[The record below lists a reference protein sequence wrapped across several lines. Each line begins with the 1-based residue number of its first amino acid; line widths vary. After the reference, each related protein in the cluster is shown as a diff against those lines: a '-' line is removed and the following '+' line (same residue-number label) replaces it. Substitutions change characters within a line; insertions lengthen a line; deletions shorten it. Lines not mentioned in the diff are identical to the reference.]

1 MAIKPKYEA
10 FVSPVGTA
18 VFPYL
23 ITPDTRFN
31 SDGTYVVDL
40 SLPKELAADFTSRL
54 EGTLEKFFTTELNTT
69 QQTTLA
75 RKPVFK
81 VEYTRPDY
89 TDAAEGDAAEA
100 SRQAIKDSHVPE
112 ETGNVLFRLK
122 MNAKFTKRNGEI
134 VEQHPIVVDAESGE
148 RVTENVWT
156 GSTLRVKGQIIPYI
170 NNAAQ
175 VAGLSL
181 RLKSVQ
187 VIDLVTGSGDGAG
200 FWTNFDVEDVA

>member
-1 MAIKPKYEA
+1 MANKPRYEA

-31 SDGTYVVDL
+31 QDGVYVVDL
-40 SLPKELAADFTSRL
+40 SLPKELAADFISRL
-54 EGTLEKFFTTELNTT
+54 EGSLDKYFTEELNTT

-75 RKPVFK
+75 KKPVFSP
-81 VEYTRPDY
+81 EYTRPDY
-89 TDAAEGDAAEA
+89 PEDATDEQKAV
-100 SRQAIKDSHVPE
+100 IKAQHIPE
-112 ETGNVLFRLK
+112 ETGNVLFRMK
-122 MNAKFTKRNGEI
+122 MNAKFTKRTGEI
-134 VEQHPIVVDAESGE
+134 VEQNPIVVDADSGE

-156 GSTLRVKGQIIPYI
+156 GSTIRVKGQIIPYV

-175 VAGLSL
+175 VTGLSL

-187 VIDLVTGSGDGAG
+187 VIDLITGSGDGAG
-200 FWTNFDVEDVA
+200 FWTDFDTDDAS

>member
-1 MAIKPKYEA
+1 MTQKPKFEA

-23 ITPDTRFN
+23 IAPDTRFN
-31 SDGTYVVDL
+31 ADGTYTVDL
-40 SLPKELAADFTSRL
+40 SLPKELASEFISRL
-54 EGTLEKFFTTELNTT
+54 EGSLEAYFTTELNTT

-81 VEYTRPDY
+81 LEYTRPEY
-89 TDAAEGDAAEA
+89 EGVTDEDEKA
-100 SRQAIKDSHVPE
+100 AIKAAHSPE
-112 ETGNVLFRLK
+112 ETGNVMFRMK

-134 VEQHPIVVDAESGE
+134 VEQHPIVVDADSGA
-148 RVTENVWT
+148 RVTENVWS

-200 FWTNFDVEDVA
+200 FWTDFEKDDAA